1 MHPRKRSAAHSSQ
14 QHPSEAIFGRPDP
27 FKPHYTKT
35 WHMEGNSTSKCGQ
48 EGANSMVTQAVKA
61 SVMIV
66 TTGKSKAK
74 KPKKGGRQ
82 STTGQDR
89 DRKLRCICKLQ
100 ATRERECN
108 PTKLADNG

>member
-14 QHPSEAIFGRPDP
+14 QHSTEATFGRPDP
-27 FKPHYTKT
+27 SKPHYTKT

-48 EGANSMVTQAVKA
+48 EGADSMVTQAEKARESRDNRKGRGKSCKA
-61 SVMIV
+61 SA
-66 TTGKSKAK
+66 TE
-74 KPKKGGRQ
+74 Q
-82 STTGQDR
+82 ER